1 MAFRIVA
8 FNAAGVG
15 ASRTETINV
24 DNTRPWVKIAGPVDA
39 LSTAGTQ
46 FLRVKGGGSPSG
58 IAGISC
64 RVDHGPANWY
74 PDDSARVPVAGVG
87 PHTVAC
93 IAENRAVDPAG
104 NPGTSKSATWKL
116 TIRRPTR
123 ISAVFR
129 ERVEGA
135 HSRRK
140 RIPFGTRTTIGGRL
154 NVKGGTGL
162 RDQVVVVKT
171 APDNGAKHY
180 RQVARVRTG
189 ASGKWHATLPVG
201 PSRLIKAVYAG
212 SSIDEPDSSPTARV
226 IVPAKVRVL
235 RLSPRRVRWGGTVHI
250 TGLLAGGYLPPPPAG
265 ELVRLRLG
273 YGRAHTTYG
282 VKTGV
287 TGNGRFKVSFTFG
300 SGPARVVR
308 HYWFEECSLPHDD
321 YPYAPACSRK
331 ITVRVGG

>member
-1 MAFRIVA
+1 MALRMFGS
-8 FNAAGVG
+8 NAAGMG
-15 ASRTETINV
+15 ASRSETIDV

-46 FLRVKGGGSPSG
+46 FLRVAGGGSPSG

-64 RVDHGPANWY
+64 RVDDGPADWY
-74 PDDSARVPVAGVG
+74 TGASARVPVAGVG

-93 IAENRAVDPAG
+93 IAENRALDPAG
-104 NPGTSKSATWKL
+104 NPGASKSASWTL

-129 ERVEGA
+129 ERPHA
-135 HSRRK
+135 TPSRRK
-140 RIPFGTRTTIGGRL
+140 RIPFGARTTIGGRL
-154 NVKGGTGL
+154 TVKGGRGL

-171 APDNGAKHY
+171 APDNGSKHY
-180 RQVARVRTG
+180 TRAARVRTG
-189 ASGKWHATLPVG
+189 ASGRWHASLPAG

-212 SSIDEPDSSPTARV
+212 SSTDEPNRSLTARL

-250 TGLLAGGYLPPPPAG
+250 KGLLAGGYLPPPPAG

-273 YGRAHTTYG
+273 
-282 VKTGV
+282 
-287 TGNGRFKVSFTFG
+287 
-300 SGPARVVR
+300 
-308 HYWFEECSLPHDD
+308 
-321 YPYAPACSRK
+321 
-331 ITVRVGG
+331 